1 MIAVV
6 LSSLLPSGKT
16 MAQSI
21 PALPEISHATA
32 QSTTN
37 SANPA

>member
-21 PALPEISHATA
+21 PALPEISPATA
-32 QSTTN
+32 
-37 SANPA
+37 